1 MVDAALAGVLV
12 ADFSRVLAG
21 PLATMTLGDLGA
33 DVIKVE
39 RPEGG
44 DETRAWA
51 PPVAADGSA
60 TYYLSV
66 NRNKRSIALDL
77 STDEGRRLARTL
89 ALRAD
94 VLVENFAPGAMERFG
109 LGYAAVAA
117 ENPGVIYASLTG
129 FGRGAGAGLP
139 GYDFLVQAVGGLMAI
154 TGHPDGEPTKAG
166 VAVVDVLAGLH
177 LTIGVL
183 AALQARE
190 RTGRGQ
196 RIAVSL
202 LGSVLAGLVNQ
213 ASAQLNA
220 GVAPARMGN
229 AHPSIV
235 PYQTLRTADRPI
247 AVAVGNDRQ
256 FARLA
261 AIVGLHPDPRYA
273 TNPSRVRHRQLL
285 VAQLEERLST
295 RPSAYWVAALQEAG
309 VPCGPVN
316 SVAEALALAG
326 RLGLDPVVP
335 QPRAGEE
342 IRTIA
347 SPLDL
352 SDTPVTYRTPPPR
365 LGEHTDDIVD
375 WLNSEDRP
383 SA

>member
-256 FARLA
+256 FARLV
-261 AIVGLHPDPRYA
+261 AIVGLDPDPRYA

-335 QPRAGEE
+335 QPRAGGE

>member
-261 AIVGLHPDPRYA
+261 AIVGLDPDPRYA

>member
-1 MVDAALAGVLV
+1 MADAALAGVLV

-33 DVIKVE
+33 EVIKIE
-39 RPEGG
+39 RPEVG

-51 PPVAADGSA
+51 PPLAPDGSA

-77 STDEGRRLARTL
+77 STDEGRRLARKL

-94 VLVENFAPGAMERFG
+94 VLVENFAPGVMERFG
-109 LGYAAVAA
+109 LGYEAVAA
-117 ENPGVIYASLTG
+117 ENPGVIYASVTG

-183 AALQARE
+183 AALHARA

-196 RIAVSL
+196 RVEVSL

-220 GVAPARMGN
+220 GVEPARMGN

-261 AIVGLHPDPRYA
+261 AIVGLAPDPHYA
-273 TNPSRVRHRQLL
+273 TNPSRVRHRELL
-285 VAQLEERLST
+285 VAQLEERLAV

-309 VPCGPVN
+309 VPCGP
-316 SVAEALALAG
+316 
-326 RLGLDPVVP
+326 
-335 QPRAGEE
+335 
-342 IRTIA
+342 
-347 SPLDL
+347 
-352 SDTPVTYRTPPPR
+352 
-365 LGEHTDDIVD
+365 
-375 WLNSEDRP
+375 
-383 SA
+383 